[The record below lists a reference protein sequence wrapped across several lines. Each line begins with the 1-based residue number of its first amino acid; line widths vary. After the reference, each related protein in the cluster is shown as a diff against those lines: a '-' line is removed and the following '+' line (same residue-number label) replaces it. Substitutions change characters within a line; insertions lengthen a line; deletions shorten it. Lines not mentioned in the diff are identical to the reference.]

1 MARWSDMKLIS
12 NAGLLSAL
20 AVSLALSACAS
31 TDYASQLSQPNF
43 GRWVPPSVS
52 LDPAAL
58 MYGPLAPRPSQVPCY
73 TADNRCTPQLQLLW
87 ADSAP
92 R

>member
-1 MARWSDMKLIS
+1 MKLIR
-12 NAGLLSAL
+12 NAKLISAL
-20 AVSLALSACAS
+20 TFSMVLSACAG

-43 GRWVPPSVS
+43 GRRLLPSVS

-58 MYGPLAPRPSQVPCY
+58 MYGPLAPKPSQVPCY

>member
-1 MARWSDMKLIS
+1 MIR
-12 NAGLLSAL
+12 NTGLLA
-20 AVSLALSACAS
+20 AVVVSMALSACAG

-43 GRWVPPSVS
+43 GRRVLPSFN
-52 LDPAAL
+52 LDPAAV

-73 TADNRCTPQLQLLW
+73 TADNRCTQQQLLW

>member
-1 MARWSDMKLIS
+1 MKLLGNAKLIS
-12 NAGLLSAL
+12 AVVFSMAL
-20 AVSLALSACAS
+20 AACAS
-31 TDYASQLSQPNF
+31 TDYVSQLSQPNF

-73 TADNRCTPQLQLLW
+73 TAAVGRF
-87 ADSAP
+87 SAALTQGIDIRP
-92 R
+92 ENPMAS

>member
-1 MARWSDMKLIS
+1 MQLIRNAKLIS
-12 NAGLLSAL
+12 AL
-20 AVSLALSACAS
+20 VISMALVACAS
-31 TDYASQLSQPNF
+31 TDYVSQLSQPNF

-73 TADNRCTPQLQLLW
+73 TADYRCTPQLQLLW